1 MSRLFDDEFLRA
13 AARLRILA
21 QQVPPGGPRAEQ
33 RSPDRG
39 TGLEFRD
46 FRSYVPGDDL
56 RRVDW
61 NAYRRS
67 GRLFLRLFNEPETLA
82 VHVFVDVSQSMF
94 LEDPP
99 RADAACQLAGLIT
112 AIAMGQADR
121 VTLWPFGAQLGRP
134 WNVRGGQV
142 GIHAAFKYLEE
153 LEPAGETDF
162 AAVFQ
167 ALHAHPRRRGLIVV
181 ISDFFDAH
189 GIDAILEAMRPVQ
202 DRLVLAQLVRASD
215 ADPKHQG
222 EVTLVDC
229 ETQAETELQ
238 ITPDVLQRYKASY
251 RSFCERLLRHAAQR
265 RAMHARIDADIPV
278 LSQIEQLFTLGVL
291 GV

>member
-1 MSRLFDDEFLRA
+1 MSRLFDDEFLRT

-94 LEDPP
+94 LEAPP
-99 RADAACQLAGLIT
+99 RANTARQLAGLIV
-112 AIAMGQADR
+112 AVAMGQADR
-121 VTLWPFGAQLGRP
+121 VTIWSFGARLNRP
-134 WNVRGGQV
+134 WIVPNGQAGV
-142 GIHAAFKYLEE
+142 HMAFKYLED
-153 LEPAGETDF
+153 LEPLGQTDF
-162 AAVFQ
+162 TAVFQ
-167 ALHAHPRRRGLIVV
+167 ALHAYPRRKGLVV
-181 ISDFFDAH
+181 IISDFFDSR
-189 GIDAILEAMRPVQ
+189 GIAAIFDALRPVQ
-202 DRLVLAQLVRASD
+202 DRLVLAQLVRGVD
-215 ADPKHQG
+215 ADPPHQG

-238 ITPDVLQRYKASY
+238 ITPDVLQRYQANY
-251 RSFCERLLRHAAQR
+251 RTFCDTMLQYAAQR
-265 RAMHARIDADIPV
+265 RAAHARIDADVPV
-278 LSQIEQLFTLGVL
+278 LTQVEQLFTLGVL